1 MRLASAATRWER
13 EFLRVIEGGCSTPF
27 GCYVAGDRAHLGI
40 ATERGW
46 AAHSIDLP
54 KDLLEDSQR
63 DSFIRAAVAG
73 CKPIDH
79 SKLPLAR
86 SAELYARAEALIPA
100 GVSSPVRAFRKV
112 GGTPVFFRE
121 AQGAHVIDEDGN
133 RYLDFCMA
141 WGPLILG
148 SRASARGRGGAT
160 RRGDGLAFGT
170 AHRGEGEL
178 AERVLAAY
186 PYAKL
191 VRFVVSG
198 TEAVATAVRIARAS
212 NGRRRILKFDGCY
225 HGHVDSLMVK
235 AGSGVIT
242 QGLAD
247 SAGVPAQVAADTL
260 VIPLGD
266 IAALEQAFREQGKD
280 IAAAII
286 EPLPANNGL
295 LQQSREYLQRLR
307 ELTRANGT
315 VLIFDEVI
323 TGFRFGYH
331 GYDKLLGIEPDLTT
345 LGKIV
350 GGGLPVAAVLGRREL
365 LAQLAPL
372 GPVYQAGT
380 MAGNPVCLA
389 AGIATLAELAEG
401 GAYRH
406 IEMLGKHLDAAFAR
420 HALRNQAQLP
430 RVGPDRLAVLR
441 RVGGAARGRVVD
453 HPDGGRTN
461 TTGVIVAGSRAA
473 SICRLRP
480 TRCVSCRRLTPRPM
494 SINCWTCWQRAIE
507 ADAISD
513 STVACGTRRADR
525 ARRDAA
531 RDRVAGVLV
540 DHPVAR
546 RDAQQRVA
554 WSAHCLR
561 GSRG

>member
-1 MRLASAATRWER
+1 
-13 EFLRVIEGGCSTPF
+13 
-27 GCYVAGDRAHLGI
+27 
-40 ATERGW
+40 
-46 AAHSIDLP
+46 
-54 KDLLEDSQR
+54 
-63 DSFIRAAVAG
+63 
-73 CKPIDH
+73 
-79 SKLPLAR
+79 
-86 SAELYARAEALIPA
+86 
-100 GVSSPVRAFRKV
+100 VRAFRKV

-121 AQGAHVIDEDGN
+121 AKGAFVLDEDGN

-148 SRASARGRGGAT
+148 HAHPRVIEAVQRAVT
-160 RRGDGLAFGT
+160 DGLAFGT

-186 PYAKL
+186 PYAQL

-266 IAALEQAFREQGKD
+266 VDALEQAFREQGD
-280 IAAAII
+280 QLAAAII
-286 EPLPANNGL
+286 EPVPANNGL
-295 LQQSREYLQRLR
+295 LPQSRDYLLKLR
-307 ELTRANGT
+307 ELTAKHGT

-331 GYDKLLGIEPDLTT
+331 GYDKVIGLEPDLTT

-350 GGGLPVAAVLGRREL
+350 GGGLPVAAVLGRRAL
-365 LAQLAPL
+365 LEQLAPL

-401 GAYRH
+401 RVYRH
-406 IEMLGKHLDAAFAR
+406 IEELGRHLDASYAR
-420 HALRNQAQLP
+420 HALKSVAQLP
-430 RVGPDRLAVLR
+430 RIGP
-441 RVGGAARGRVVD
+441 
-453 HPDGGRTN
+453 
-461 TTGVIVAGSRAA
+461 IVWPYFDVQATLPVAA
-473 SICRLRP
+473 SQI
-480 TRCVSCRRLTPRPM
+480 T
-494 SINCWTCWQRAIE
+494 QGAITAYHE
-507 ADAISD
+507 RYGSWLGRGVYLPPSAYEVCFLSAAHTTADVD
-513 STVACGTRRADR
+513 TLLDVL
-525 ARRDAA
+525 
-531 RDRVAGVLV
+531 AGGN
-540 DHPVAR
+540 
-546 RDAQQRVA
+546 Q
-554 WSAHCLR
+554 
-561 GSRG
+561 

>member
-1 MRLASAATRWER
+1 M
-13 EFLRVIEGGCSTPF
+13 
-27 GCYVAGDRAHLGI
+27 
-40 ATERGW
+40 
-46 AAHSIDLP
+46 
-54 KDLLEDSQR
+54 
-63 DSFIRAAVAG
+63 
-73 CKPIDH
+73 
-79 SKLPLAR
+79 
-86 SAELYARAEALIPA
+86 
-100 GVSSPVRAFRKV
+100 RAFRKV
-112 GGTPVFFRE
+112 GGTPVFFKS
-121 AQGAHVIDEDGN
+121 ASGAHAIDEDGN

-148 SRASARGRGGAT
+148 HAHPRVIEAVERAVK
-160 RRGDGLAFGT
+160 DGLAFGT

-198 TEAVATAVRIARAS
+198 TEAVMTAVRLARGS

-225 HGHVDSLMVK
+225 HGHNDSLMVK

-260 VIPLGD
+260 VLPLGD

-295 LQQSREYLQRLR
+295 LIQSREYLQKLR

-350 GGGLPVAAVLGRREL
+350 GGGLPVAAVLGRKEL
-365 LAQLAPL
+365 LSQLAPI

-380 MAGNPVCLA
+380 MAGNPVALA

-401 GAYRH
+401 KVYAH
-406 IEMLGKHLDAAFAR
+406 LEALGKHLDAAVAKHR
-420 HALRNQAQLP
+420 VSKIAQFP
-430 RVGPDRLAVLR
+430 RVGSIIWPYFDATGAVPSTASAIPSQPITDYHGRYR
-441 RVGGAARGRVVD
+441 RWLGRGVYLPPSAYEVCFLSAA
-453 HPDGGRTN
+453 H
-461 TTGVIVAGSRAA
+461 TT
-473 SICRLRP
+473 
-480 TRCVSCRRLTPRPM
+480 
-494 SINCWTCWQRAIE
+494 
-507 ADAISD
+507 SD
-513 STVACGTRRADR
+513 LDTLLD
-525 ARRDAA
+525 
-531 RDRVAGVLV
+531 VLE
-540 DHPVAR
+540 
-546 RDAQQRVA
+546 Q
-554 WSAHCLR
+554 S
-561 GSRG
+561 

>member
-1 MRLASAATRWER
+1 
-13 EFLRVIEGGCSTPF
+13 
-27 GCYVAGDRAHLGI
+27 
-40 ATERGW
+40 
-46 AAHSIDLP
+46 
-54 KDLLEDSQR
+54 
-63 DSFIRAAVAG
+63 
-73 CKPIDH
+73 
-79 SKLPLAR
+79 
-86 SAELYARAEALIPA
+86 
-100 GVSSPVRAFRKV
+100 VRAFRKV

-121 AQGAHVIDEDGN
+121 AKGAHVVDEDGN

-148 SRASARGRGGAT
+148 HAHPRVIEAVQRAVT
-160 RRGDGLAFGT
+160 DGLAFGT

-186 PYAKL
+186 PYAQL

-266 IAALEQAFREQGKD
+266 IAALEQAFREQGD
-280 IAAAII
+280 QLAAAII
-286 EPLPANNGL
+286 EPVPANNGL
-295 LQQSREYLQRLR
+295 LMQSRDYLQKLR
-307 ELTRANGT
+307 ELTAKHGT

-331 GYDKLLGIEPDLTT
+331 GYDRIVGIEPDLTT

-350 GGGLPVAAVLGRREL
+350 GGGMPVAAVLGRRAL
-365 LAQLAPL
+365 LEQLAPL

-389 AGIATLAELAEG
+389 AGIATLTELAEG
-401 GAYRH
+401 GTYRH
-406 IEMLGKHLDAAFAR
+406 IEALGKHLDAAYAA
-420 HALRNQAQLP
+420 HALRTIAQLP
-430 RVGPDRLAVLR
+430 RIGPIVWPYFDVK
-441 RVGGAARGRVVD
+441 AALPV
-453 HPDGGRTN
+453 
-461 TTGVIVAGSRAA
+461 AA
-473 SICRLRP
+473 S
-480 TRCVSCRRLTPRPM
+480 
-494 SINCWTCWQRAIE
+494 AITQ
-507 ADAISD
+507 DAISAYHGRYA
-513 STVACGTRRADR
+513 SWLGRGVYLPPSAYEVCFLSAAHTTADVDTLLDVL
-525 ARRDAA
+525 ASG
-531 RDRVAGVLV
+531 DR
-540 DHPVAR
+540 
-546 RDAQQRVA
+546 
-554 WSAHCLR
+554 
-561 GSRG
+561 